1 MEKKLT
7 KYIPLQISTIIPSKA
22 INFDLFIFF
31 KEQYLLYIDSGKAID
46 DEKLDKLKLQKV
58 ARFYIRSQDE
68 FNYQKYLDSILN
80 AALEN
85 PTADIDSKVGLVEGA
100 VGTGVEAMCE
110 DPSTAASYK
119 ITQKAAKSL
128 RKIIENNPNA
138 LKKIYTNV
146 GETLSDLIKHSL
158 NVCALS
164 TGLGK
169 RLGFSEDMLDDLGTA
184 ALLHDI
190 GISKMKKEDRT
201 LFIKPKKALT
211 AGEKGVYKFHPEDS
225 VKMLSDKPYVNP
237 RVIELVRAH
246 EENNS
251 GDGPLKKKK
260 LDQMEAILSLCNNYD
275 KRVSEPKSSPR
286 TAIKD
291 LQVEEV
297 GNYDLELIKS
307 FIEMLKAEGLFD
319 KK

>member
-1 MEKKLT
+1 
-7 KYIPLQISTIIPSKA
+7 
-22 INFDLFIFF
+22 
-31 KEQYLLYIDSGKAID
+31 
-46 DEKLDKLKLQKV
+46 
-58 ARFYIRSQDE
+58 
-68 FNYQKYLDSILN
+68 
-80 AALEN
+80 
-85 PTADIDSKVGLVEGA
+85 
-100 VGTGVEAMCE
+100 
-110 DPSTAASYK
+110 
-119 ITQKAAKSL
+119 
-128 RKIIENNPNA
+128 
-138 LKKIYTNV
+138 
-146 GETLSDLIKHSL
+146 
-158 NVCALS
+158 
-164 TGLGK
+164 
-169 RLGFSEDMLDDLGTA
+169 
-184 ALLHDI
+184 
-190 GISKMKKEDRT
+190 
-201 LFIKPKKALT
+201 
-211 AGEKGVYKFHPEDS
+211 
-225 VKMLSDKPYVNP
+225 MLSDKPYVNP